1 MILNLSNLTFEG
13 QNNIKKLFELR
24 IWHTFGPV
32 LSALCSF
39 DRAFG
44 QVESRLSQ
52 TISKKVK
59 ECHKKESNSHR
70 TNASLAL
77 YHYAN
82 CTRKNLHLYVNQPRS
97 YEKILETDR
106 NNKFPPKLIFD
117 FLSCFQF
124 RPTFFVF
131 HLS

>member
-59 ECHKKESNSHR
+59 ECHKKESNSR
-70 TNASLAL
+70 RKNVSLAL
-77 YHYAN
+77 NYYTN
-82 CTRKNLHLYVNQPRS
+82 CTRKNFHFYVNQKRS

-117 FLSCFQF
+117 LLSCFEL
-124 RPTFFVF
+124 RSTVF
-131 HLS
+131 IYFS